1 MSRLFGPFSVI
12 SSRVSLRACAL
23 AGDQIAGADT
33 ALAAVSAVIDFKNS
47 RRFIE
52 ASWSLRGPLWHCFRK
67 PRATPCSRLP
77 HPNALIQ
84 WRLCMRSDEDRGAH
98 KIHEQ
103 DKLIN

>member
-12 SSRVSLRACAL
+12 SSSVSLRACAL

-33 ALAAVSAVIDFKNS
+33 ALAAVSAVTDFKNS

-52 ASWSLRGPLWHCFRK
+52 ASWSLRGSLCHCFRK
-67 PRATPCSRLP
+67 PRATPRSRLP

-84 WRLCMRSDEDRGAH
+84 WRLCVHSVVGRGAH
-98 KIHEQ
+98 QIHEQ
-103 DKLIN
+103 AKPIN